1 MAAAGLLPARSVQQ
15 RSREDKRSDR
25 YPWVKYTLTAGRM
38 KGDHIGFVKMQGGC
52 AVNFPIHL
60 IGLSQLRSTTRGMVC
75 RRLLI
80 RTGHLSACRTDMRAH
95 SGHCLSSEGKSNI
108 SRHDVRLG
116 VKWIRQWNNERSFG
130 QPTHVPRVL
139 AVGVKNRYCT
149 WGARQVTLRIKEKI
163 QRRYYNAWHRGRK
176 SFGAVEQDATN
187 V

>member
-1 MAAAGLLPARSVQQ
+1 
-15 RSREDKRSDR
+15 
-25 YPWVKYTLTAGRM
+25 
-38 KGDHIGFVKMQGGC
+38 
-52 AVNFPIHL
+52 
-60 IGLSQLRSTTRGMVC
+60 
-75 RRLLI
+75 
-80 RTGHLSACRTDMRAH
+80 MRAH

-149 WGARQVTLRIKEKI
+149 WGARQDTLRIKEKI

-176 SFGAVEQDATN
+176 SFGVVEQDATN